1 MTSPALTDLLPVI
14 NSLPSLSAVVL
25 DLLQSLGHE
34 EVGNTLL
41 AQKISQD
48 QALSARTLKLANSSF
63 YGSSFRSKT
72 VHEAVAVLGSKTI
85 RRLATASA
93 LIDGLQGGGRSGF
106 DVTSLW
112 RHSIATAL
120 CAAELAQAT
129 DGPSDIAY
137 VAGLLHDVGR
147 LALATHLPTEY
158 QQAMAYRA
166 EQDCSVLQAERQ
178 VLGTDHSAVGEALAQ
193 HWKLPEELQQAVA
206 CHHAVRAGNK
216 GLLPIIVLAADA
228 MAHALDLAQDP
239 GEAVPPIPA
248 LVWST
253 LALNDEALQRVMR
266 KVLQQFEAASSVLD
280 S

>member
-1 MTSPALTDLLPVI
+1 MTSPTSPDLLPVI
-14 NSLPSLSAVVL
+14 HSLPSLSAVVL

-34 EVGNTLL
+34 EVGNTRL

-63 YGSSFRSKT
+63 YGTSFRSKT
-72 VHEAVAVLGSKTI
+72 VREAVAVLGSKTI
-85 RRLATASA
+85 HRLATASA
-93 LIDGLQGGGRSGF
+93 FIDGLPGTKQGGF

-129 DGPSDIAY
+129 GGAADIAY

-147 LALATHLPTEY
+147 LALATYQPAEY

-166 EQDCSVLQAERQ
+166 QQDCSVLLAEQRT
-178 VLGTDHSAVGEALAQ
+178 LGTNHSTIGEALTR
-193 HWKLPEELQQAVA
+193 HWKLPEEVQQAVA
-206 CHHAVRAGNK
+206 CHHAVRSGDTS
-216 GLLPIIVLAADA
+216 LLPIIVLAADA

-239 GEAVPPIPA
+239 GEAVPPIPTV
-248 LVWST
+248 VWRT
-253 LALNDEALQRVMR
+253 LALSDEALQGVMR
-266 KVLQQFEAASSVLD
+266 RVLEQFEAASSVLD

>member
-1 MTSPALTDLLPVI
+1 MTLTNLLPII

-25 DLLQSLGHE
+25 DLLQSLEHE
-34 EVGNTLL
+34 EVGNALL

-72 VHEAVAVLGSKTI
+72 VSEAVAVLGSKTI

-93 LIDGLQGGGRSGF
+93 LINGLSGGRGHRF

-129 DGPSDIAY
+129 DSPSDIAY

-147 LALATHLPTEY
+147 LALATHLPMDY
-158 QQAMAYRA
+158 DQAMAYRT

-178 VLGTDHSAVGEALAQ
+178 LLGTDHSAVGEALTR
-193 HWKLPEELQQAVA
+193 HWKLPEEVQQAVA
-206 CHHAVRAGNK
+206 CHHAVRTGDHS
-216 GLLPIIVLAADA
+216 LLPTIVLAADA

-248 LVWST
+248 AVWNT
-253 LALNDEALQRVMR
+253 LALDDAALQGVMR
-266 KVLQQFEAASSVLD
+266 KVMLQFEAASSMLD

>member
-1 MTSPALTDLLPVI
+1 MSSPTLTDLLPVI

-41 AQKISQD
+41 AQKISHD

-93 LIDGLQGGGRSGF
+93 LIDGLPGTQPNGF
-106 DVTSLW
+106 DVTLLW

-120 CAAELAQAT
+120 CAAELAQACGT
-129 DGPSDIAY
+129 AADIAY

-147 LALATHLPTEY
+147 LALATHLPTDY
-158 QQAMAYRA
+158 QRAMAYRA
-166 EQDCSVLQAERQ
+166 QQDCSVLQAERH
-178 VLGTDHSAVGEALAQ
+178 VLGTDHSAVGEALTQ
-193 HWKLPEELQQAVA
+193 HWRLPEEVQQAVA
-206 CHHAVRAGNK
+206 CHHAVRSGST

-248 LVWST
+248 VVWST
-253 LALNDEALQRVMR
+253 LALNEGALQGVMR
-266 KVLQQFEAASSVLD
+266 RVLQQFEAASSVLD

>member
-1 MTSPALTDLLPVI
+1 MTSPALPDLLPVI

-34 EVGNTLL
+34 EVGNALL

-63 YGSSFRSKT
+63 YGTSFRSKT

-93 LIDGLQGGGRSGF
+93 LIDGLPGKQGNGF

-120 CAAELAQAT
+120 CTAELAQACGEAT
-129 DGPSDIAY
+129 DIAY

-147 LALATHLPTEY
+147 LALATHLPIEY
-158 QQAMAYRA
+158 QHAMVYRA
-166 EQDCSVLQAERQ
+166 RQDCSVLQAEQQ
-178 VLGTDHSAVGEALAQ
+178 VLGLDHSAVGEALTH
-193 HWKLPEELQQAVA
+193 HWNMPEEVQQAVA
-206 CHHAVRAGNK
+206 CHHAVRTGNRS
-216 GLLPIIVLAADA
+216 LLPIMVLAADA

-239 GEAVPPIPA
+239 GEAVPPIPSE
-248 LVWST
+248 VWTT
-253 LALNDEALQRVMR
+253 LDLDGTALQALMHR
-266 KVLQQFEAASSVLD
+266 VLQQFEAASSVLD
-280 S
+280 A

>member
-1 MTSPALTDLLPVI
+1 MTSPALPDLLPVI

-34 EVGNTLL
+34 EVGNALL
-41 AQKISQD
+41 AQKIGQD

-63 YGSSFRSKT
+63 YGSSFRSRT

-93 LIDGLQGGGRSGF
+93 LIDGLQGRQHQGF

-120 CAAELAQAT
+120 CAAELAQACDVAT
-129 DGPSDIAY
+129 DIAY

-147 LALATHLPTEY
+147 LALATHLPAEY
-158 QQAMAYRA
+158 QQAMVYRA
-166 EQDCSVLQAERQ
+166 QQDCSVLQAERH
-178 VLGTDHSAVGEALAQ
+178 VLGTDHSAVGEALTQ
-193 HWKLPEELQQAVA
+193 HWKLPEEVQQAVA
-206 CHHAVRAGNK
+206 CHHAVRTGDH
-216 GLLPIIVLAADA
+216 GLLPTIVLAADA

-239 GEAVPPIPA
+239 GEAVPPIPVA
-248 LVWST
+248 VWSA
-253 LALNDEALQRVMR
+253 LALSEASLQEVMR
-266 KVLQQFEAASSVLD
+266 KVLQQFEAASSMLN